1 MKVQFIDRYGN
12 VKDVEVADP
21 APLIN
26 DNTDPLK
33 TNMCTVVIDY
43 FATGEGITSAVMYT
57 RGYGP
62 HEDRKKN
69 ALENAARVFGEYLA
83 SGAGVYDGM
92 VFNFPGSELLVS
104 ETLKA
109 KLINYV
115 RDAGGL
121 EYNACIHVNF
131 S

>member
-1 MKVQFIDRYGN
+1 MILKFEDQYGN
-12 VKDVEVADP
+12 VKEIEVADP
-21 APLIN
+21 ALLVN

-33 TNMCTVVIDY
+33 TNMCTVIINY

-69 ALENAARVFGEYLA
+69 ALENAARVFGEYHA
-83 SGAGVYDGM
+83 FGAEVYDGM
-92 VFNFPGSELLVS
+92 VFDFPGSDLLVS
-104 ETLKA
+104 ETLKT
-109 KLINYV
+109 KLIDFV

-121 EYNACIHVNF
+121 EYHASIHVNF

>member
-1 MKVQFIDRYGN
+1 MILNFEDQYGN
-12 VKDVEVADP
+12 VKEVEVADP

-33 TNMCTVVIDY
+33 TNMCTVIINY

-62 HEDRKKN
+62 HTDRKKN
-69 ALENAARVFGEYLA
+69 ALENAARVFGEYYA
-83 SGAGVYDGM
+83 SGAEVYDGM
-92 VFNFPGSELLVS
+92 VFNFPGSESLVS
-104 ETLKA
+104 ETLKT

>member
-1 MKVQFIDRYGN
+1 MILNFKDQFGN
-12 VKDVEVADP
+12 VKQIEVAEP
-21 APLIN
+21 VPLVN
-26 DNTDPLK
+26 DNVDPLK
-33 TNMCTVVIDY
+33 TDMYTVVIDY
-43 FATGEGITSAVMYT
+43 FATGEGSTTAVMYT

-62 HEDRKKN
+62 HADRKKN

-83 SGAGVYDGM
+83 SGAEVYDGM
-92 VFNFPGSELLVS
+92 VFNFPGSDLLVS

-121 EYNACIHVNF
+121 EYNAYIHVNF